1 VFDDAF
7 KSQPMSYWKER
18 FAAHDVWY
26 APAQTMAEVLDDP
39 QMHAAGA
46 FVQVT
51 NPGGEP
57 YRSVNGPITF
67 RGNPLTHTKHS
78 PGIGEHTDEVLEEI
92 GLESP
97 KA

>member
-1 VFDDAF
+1 
-7 KSQPMSYWKER
+7 MS
-18 FAAHDVWY
+18 
-26 APAQTMAEVLDDP
+26 VLKRSVRNRRIF
-39 QMHAAGA
+39 
-46 FVQVT
+46 FVQVA

-67 RGNPLTHTKHS
+67 RGNPLTHTRPS